1 MSVLFPFELSVLM
14 FLMLKSLQV
23 GRLLNSETQSFRCY
37 PIPTQVSLY
46 IYVNETSHCYSMLP
60 QPNNDFT
67 NIYRVSRFFTN
78 SVLQSLPT
86 PWSPYYL
93 YIYRIDVSFG
103 FPDSFRH
110 VGGLIQHCSI
120 SLSILTIF
128 VQLRLNDE
136 PLFVVSLESII
147 TTIKPINIR
156 TYSYL
161 RAHLFPFLQSFHTT
175 TLASIIAEAHGC
187 TAYSR
192 WTCYV

>member
-1 MSVLFPFELSVLM
+1 MNIQYSHSSKRYHLLGVTKHSHVYPQFQLRYLF
-14 FLMLKSLQV
+14 
-23 GRLLNSETQSFRCY
+23 
-37 PIPTQVSLY
+37 
-46 IYVNETSHCYSMLP
+46 SHYSMLP

-147 TTIKPINIR
+147 TQSNPSISELTPTLEHTCFR
-156 TYSYL
+156 FCS
-161 RAHLFPFLQSFHTT
+161 LFIPQH
-175 TLASIIAEAHGC
+175 
-187 TAYSR
+187 
-192 WTCYV
+192 